1 MAKFTFWK
9 IYLYKKPH
17 WGYFIKLSTLAPP
30 WGFEPQLPQWKRG
43 VLTGLDEGGTRW
55 NGELTTLTTLV
66 KYFESLERFRSA
78 KLYLPNKLRSSIGSA
93 EALAR
98 LRWAFL
104 ASTYPPHAAV
114 PIKITMKSR
123 NLIRDVGGNVT
134 FAFISIFYLSIN
146 IKSIHIIR

>member
-1 MAKFTFWK
+1 MAKFISLK
-9 IYLYKKPH
+9 YIPIKSPH
-17 WGYFIKLSTLAPP
+17 LGCFIKLSTLAPP

-78 KLYLPNKLRSSIGSA
+78 KLYRPNKLRSSIGSA
-93 EALAR
+93 ERLAPF
-98 LRWAFL
+98 RWAFL
-104 ASTYPPHAAV
+104 ANTYPPHAAV
-114 PIKITMKSR
+114 PIKIIMNSKI
-123 NLIRDVGGNVT
+123 LIREVGVTVT
-134 FAFISIFYLSIN
+134 FSFISIFCLSIN

>member
-1 MAKFTFWK
+1 
-9 IYLYKKPH
+9 
-17 WGYFIKLSTLAPP
+17 
-30 WGFEPQLPQWKRG
+30 
-43 VLTGLDEGGTRW
+43 
-55 NGELTTLTTLV
+55 LV

-93 EALAR
+93 EALVR